1 MIQRTTISMDQS
13 YLDYLKLLAI
23 QKRQNLSSL
32 VNEAVRVYLSD
43 INIEENNRTFFE
55 EITKL
60 KKELNLNKPQLKKY
74 IQKGRV

>member
-1 MIQRTTISMDQS
+1 MIQRTTISMDQG

-55 EITKL
+55 EMAKL